1 MLELMHETHR
11 SGTFTFQVI
20 RPSLNLR
27 ASEISVLTVE
37 LKLVIPPYF
46 PFSGD
51 TAPGSSYGSMANERT
66 GKPDAFLGLATM
78 LKMIA
83 PRTGTWSKLAKSS
96 I

>member
-1 MLELMHETHR
+1 MLESIHETHR
-11 SGTFTFQVI
+11 SSTFTFQVL

-27 ASEISVLTVE
+27 ASEVSVLTVE
-37 LKLVIPPYF
+37 LRLVIPPYF

-51 TAPGSSYGSMANERT
+51 TAPGNSHGSMANERT

-78 LKMIA
+78 LKMTA